1 MVTGAE
7 RDPKCGDP
15 SFIKFVKDT
24 TSLLFCA
31 YTGIT
36 RQKTKL
42 TVIIVTK
49 TKSNANQLDHKLIA
63 NDSSL
68 FDILYME
75 DGLGK

>member
-1 MVTGAE
+1 MVIVAG

-31 YTGIT
+31 YSGTY

-49 TKSNANQLDHKLIA
+49 TKYNADNLPQINSK
-63 NDSSL
+63 
-68 FDILYME
+68 
-75 DGLGK
+75 